1 MRGLLS
7 GKAIFPFT
15 KSQAPSGCLLF
26 KAETVATKVVTL
38 VPPLGR
44 RGPYETPHGLP
55 LTTANPKDCRF
66 IVDVTSFCMP
76 SS

>member
-7 GKAIFPFT
+7 GKAIFPFI

-26 KAETVATKVVTL
+26 KAETVATKVVTS
-38 VPPLGR
+38 VPPLAGADLTKR
-44 RGPYETPHGLP
+44 LMGSRSPP
-55 LTTANPKDCRF
+55 LIQDCRF